1 MPRRACSAGEVAVLV
16 PVTNAIVGRRMHNQR
31 PGPWPAAGGAPRSHL
46 VLSWGRRGGWDCL
59 RRCAEASP
67 PGRTRPR
74 TRRPR
79 PWCCCVRRAGHG
91 PGRRRS
97 IRAATPAR
105 SLPGCCKQGLPGEA
119 GAETIAQ
126 KPVQCAD
133 AQRPH
138 GHPPDLC
145 WWERILQH
153 RRVRPVG
160 RAPSEQHQNTACRE
174 SAQGEGKGGRGGRIE
189 PLHVI
194 DCEHDRL
201 VLAEP
206 LEHIANSEPH
216 GTAVDRSSRGIVSKH
231 RDPER
236 APARRRQSRQ
246 HLIEDVIE
254 KVSEPDVDEGL
265 LGLGRTRRD
274 NPDPPGAGEAHALEP
289 ERRLADSRFT
299 LKDHRRR
306 SVRHTAEERGHTG
319 ALLVPY
325 RKSPAP
331 TCSGP
336 SRTSHRPHTT
346 PYSSRGVVRYQA
358 TTSYRDF
365 A

>member
-1 MPRRACSAGEVAVLV
+1 MPRCACSAGEVAVL
-16 PVTNAIVGRRMHNQR
+16 VTNAIVGRRMHNQR
-31 PGPWPAAGGAPRSHL
+31 PGPWPAAGGAPRSRL

-59 RRCAEASP
+59 RRCAEGSP
-67 PGRTRPR
+67 PGRRDHVHVVHDR
-74 TRRPR
+74 GVVAYDVQVMALIDEGRSERRPR
-79 PWCCCVRRAGHG
+79 PEVFQGVASKVWRAKLVPRRSRRSRCSAPTLSGPTGTRRTCAGGSASSSADVCGPSAERRASSTRTRLAGAG
-91 PGRRRS
+91 ARRRQGRPRRTH
-97 IRAATPAR
+97 RATAR
-105 SLPGCCKQGLPGEA
+105 
-119 GAETIAQ
+119 
-126 KPVQCAD
+126 
-133 AQRPH
+133 
-138 GHPPDLC
+138 
-145 WWERILQH
+145 H
-153 RRVRPVG
+153 R
-160 RAPSEQHQNTACRE
+160 
-174 SAQGEGKGGRGGRIE
+174 
-189 PLHVI
+189 
-194 DCEHDRL
+194 CEHDRR

-246 HLIEDVIE
+246 HLIEDVID

-306 SVRHTAEERGHTG
+306 SVRHTVEERGHTG
-319 ALLVPY
+319 ALLVPTESLPLQ
-325 RKSPAP
+325 RAPA
-331 TCSGP
+331 P

-358 TTSYRDF
+358 TTSYRDSE
-365 A
+365 